1 MFEALKEQSQE
12 IFIYLFHG
20 SNQRGPHIHIFI
32 FDYGL
37 DFADMLACLR
47 NSHKNIPAIEEG

>member
-12 IFIYLFHG
+12 IFIHLFHG

-37 DFADMLACLR
+37 DFADMLALKVQIFV
-47 NSHKNIPAIEEG
+47 SAE